1 MSEPPRQRNVRGL
14 EKKFRDFDEPDV
26 YKAVCE
32 GARRPEAQNFVVL
45 FGPHHAKVAVDLG
58 PDDFKDLFFWKDDKY
73 PVRWINFWNTTP
85 QGHAINNI
93 GDKYGFTRRLRAS
106 IVDWDKFRQ
115 DNKKAD
121 TEKSELKEQPR
132 LAKEQ
137 GKSHTHEKMDLES
150 GLSQGIAEPSASE
163 SEDTVTSASQNFRV
177 LQSSLNYTTTDYGT
191 HCKSEQRH
199 AHQDQL
205 TLSLVFCFGAN
216 WLHVRPKIKN
226 VRDSRL
232 VPPRHWSWL
241 ALCADDNKVTNTV
254 ISIHEAPNYDVPPKG
269 ADEVTWQAKEL
280 LQMRR
285 NTIAVL
291 EQLSYRGVEKYDGDI
306 FQLKA
311 IREAE
316 KKDSSTRSTTMVAPD
331 KIIETAASNLFY
343 YLFEDY
349 QAVMPVLD
357 NSSHMIKDLTNR
369 VLSSA
374 KKGDNSDTA
383 DVIPKLHK
391 LGRDL
396 RQLQHLCES
405 YKNLFESI
413 LKPPDLEDARI
424 VKLEGQARDRFNRL
438 KDRLQLLMLN
448 TIGEYIDEK
457 KELSTTVSLS
467 SHHCHAANLGNIND
481 VLAQYFNLTAQK
493 DSQATARLTRSATLL
508 AKLSVFFLP
517 ISFITSYF
525 SVQITELNNAYTAKT
540 YWYTFAVVATVSF
553 ISLFFF
559 SKLLMFVIDTL
570 DEVADVLSRKVGKT
584 FGRNRK
590 REKEE

>member
-14 EKKFRDFDEPDV
+14 EKKFHDFDEPDV

-32 GARRPEAQNFVVL
+32 GAKRPEAQNFVVL

-115 DNKKAD
+115 DNKKTD
-121 TEKSELKEQPR
+121 TEKSELKEQLR

-137 GKSHTHEKMDLES
+137 GKPHAEKMDLES
-150 GLSQGIAEPSASE
+150 GLGERIAEPSDKE
-163 SEDTVTSASQNFRV
+163 PEDNRLAVSLASQNFRV

-191 HCKSEQRH
+191 HF
-199 AHQDQL
+199 
-205 TLSLVFCFGAN
+205 FCFGAN
-216 WLHVRPKIKN
+216 WLHVRPKVKN

-269 ADEVTWQAKEL
+269 ADEATWQAKEL
-280 LQMRR
+280 LEIRR

-316 KKDSSTRSTTMVAPD
+316 KKDSSTRSPTMIAPD

-349 QAVMPVLD
+349 QAAMPVLND
-357 NSSHMIKDLTNR
+357 SGHMIKDLTNR

-396 RQLQHLCES
+396 RQLQHLFES

-413 LKPPDLEDARI
+413 LKPPELEDARI

-457 KELSTTVSLS
+457 KELSTT
-467 SHHCHAANLGNIND
+467 
-481 VLAQYFNLTAQK
+481 YFNLTAQK

-590 REKEE
+590 HEKEE